1 MQILIVEDDKVA
13 AEILLEYLKDAEI
26 NVKPDVAYSIRSARS
41 KLNTE
46 HYNLVFL
53 DIHLR
58 DGNGTEIVNELPAKQ
73 KIIFTTS
80 DPDYALKAFD
90 LNALDY
96 LLKPISKDRFNK
108 AFQKV
113 KDQTEEEDNDIVFR
127 ADYNFH
133 RVAASDILYIK
144 SNADYLTL
152 VTNDESYTFYGRLK
166 DFIKKLP
173 QDSFIKC
180 HRSYIINTKEV
191 SEAGTSHVMINEV
204 EIPVST
210 RHKKEIQAIF
220 S

>member
-1 MQILIVEDDKVA
+1 MQILIVEDDRIAV
-13 AEILLEYLKDAEI
+13 EVLLEYLEEVDSKT
-26 NVKPDVAYSIRSARS
+26 NVEVAHSIKSARA

-46 HYNLVFL
+46 QYNLIFL
-53 DIHLR
+53 DIHLK
-58 DGNGTEIVNELPAKQ
+58 DGNGTEIINALPANQ

-80 DPDYALKAFD
+80 DPDYAIKAFE

-96 LLKPISKDRFNK
+96 LLKPIAKDRFNK

-113 KDQTEEEDNDIVFR
+113 IDQTDDEEDIVFR

-133 RVAASDILYIK
+133 RVAPSDIYYIK
-144 SNADYLTL
+144 SNADYLTM
-152 VTNDESYTFYGRLK
+152 VTKDESYTFYGRLK

-173 QDSFIKC
+173 EDSFLKC
-180 HRSYIINTKEV
+180 HRSYIINTNEV
-191 SEAGTSHVMINEV
+191 SEAGTSHVMINDT

-210 RHKKEIQAIF
+210 RHKKEVQALF